1 MMLENLAYV
10 AQIVGVI
17 VVIASLIYVA
27 RQVRQNT
34 ELLRSNARQALLSN
48 DHAAIQLSMSS
59 ADLFEKLSRTDK
71 LSFQDQWR
79 FSLQMILEM
88 RNREHEYLQFE
99 AGELD
104 EETWRSY
111 REIIRVSLGTERG
124 RKWWNEFAHVVGA
137 PRFREM
143 VDAMIAEA
151 PPIDRSKFGSWE

>member
-79 FSLQMILEM
+79 FSL
-88 RNREHEYLQFE
+88 
-99 AGELD
+99 
-104 EETWRSY
+104 
-111 REIIRVSLGTERG
+111 
-124 RKWWNEFAHVVGA
+124 
-137 PRFREM
+137 
-143 VDAMIAEA
+143 
-151 PPIDRSKFGSWE
+151 